1 MPRIG
6 LRLDTSVP
14 LKPGELMD
22 LARRAEERGYE
33 SVWIPEGNG
42 RDCTTQLAAIG
53 AVTSRIN
60 LGTGI
65 LPVFTRTPTLLAMT
79 AGGVDAISQG
89 RFILGLGTGHKNSV
103 EETQGTAFERPV
115 TRLKET
121 IQAIRGLLRGETV
134 DLDGRTFSLKGSSLG
149 FKPYRAD
156 MPIYIAALGPKMM
169 ELAGEVADG
178 ALITWANPDYLRVAR
193 EHIAIGAKRAGR
205 NPDDIELAGYVRVAV
220 EEDLDLLRPTLQVE
234 IARYCSRPFYQAYF
248 RQAGFEEESDAITEA
263 WNWGDP
269 EAAAAAVTDKMARN
283 LSVFGTPEQCR
294 AEVER
299 RRAMGIDQPIVGP
312 YVYKRDDPMSCFR
325 GVVEAF
331 SG

>member
-103 EETQGTAFERPV
+103 EETQGTAF
-115 TRLKET
+115 
-121 IQAIRGLLRGETV
+121 
-134 DLDGRTFSLKGSSLG
+134 
-149 FKPYRAD
+149 
-156 MPIYIAALGPKMM
+156 
-169 ELAGEVADG
+169 
-178 ALITWANPDYLRVAR
+178 
-193 EHIAIGAKRAGR
+193 
-205 NPDDIELAGYVRVAV
+205 
-220 EEDLDLLRPTLQVE
+220 
-234 IARYCSRPFYQAYF
+234 
-248 RQAGFEEESDAITEA
+248 
-263 WNWGDP
+263 
-269 EAAAAAVTDKMARN
+269 
-283 LSVFGTPEQCR
+283 
-294 AEVER
+294 
-299 RRAMGIDQPIVGP
+299 
-312 YVYKRDDPMSCFR
+312 
-325 GVVEAF
+325 
-331 SG
+331 